1 MYSIRIRTNQ
11 RTDVLRQG
19 DKANVGA
26 LMRDGSIR
34 YFYWGGFS
42 LDMQRKVK
50 LRVEAYTS
58 ERNWD
63 PRNPNSQLPHW
74 VELNEDEY
82 LLGSY
87 DGTLIYKLLPFTIL
101 KGLKLQS

>member
-11 RTDVLRQG
+11 RTDVLKQG
-19 DKANVGA
+19 DQASVGV
-26 LMRDGSIR
+26 LMRDKSIR

-42 LDMQRKVK
+42 LILQRKVK
-50 LRVEAYTS
+50 MQVEACTS

-63 PRNPNSQLPHW
+63 PRNPHSQLPHW
-74 VELNEDEY
+74 IELNEDEY

-87 DGTLIYKLLPFTIL
+87 DGTLIYTLLPFTIL
-101 KGLKLQS
+101 KGLKPKS